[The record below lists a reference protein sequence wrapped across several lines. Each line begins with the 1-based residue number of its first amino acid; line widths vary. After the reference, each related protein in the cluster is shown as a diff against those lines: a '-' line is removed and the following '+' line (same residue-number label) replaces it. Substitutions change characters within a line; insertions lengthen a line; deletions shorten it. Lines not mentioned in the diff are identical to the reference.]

1 MQKSYRLKSRASYN
15 YSYRK
20 GQSVAEKNTVLVYHK
35 TQLPPKFGFSVTKK
49 IGNAVTRNRI
59 RRLLKEAVRSMI
71 GSVDGGFNYIVV
83 ARTGITELSLAEI
96 KSELVALFKK
106 AGKYKEE

>member
-1 MQKSYRLKSRASYN
+1 M
-15 YSYRK
+15 
-20 GQSVAEKNTVLVYHK
+20 
-35 TQLPPKFGFSVTKK
+35 
-49 IGNAVTRNRI
+49 
-59 RRLLKEAVRSMI
+59 KEAVRSMI

>member
-15 YSYRK
+15 YIYRK

-49 IGNAVTRNRI
+49 SVTR
-59 RRLLKEAVRSMI
+59 LPETE
-71 GSVDGGFNYIVV
+71 FV
-83 ARTGITELSLAEI
+83 A
-96 KSELVALFKK
+96 F
-106 AGKYKEE
+106 